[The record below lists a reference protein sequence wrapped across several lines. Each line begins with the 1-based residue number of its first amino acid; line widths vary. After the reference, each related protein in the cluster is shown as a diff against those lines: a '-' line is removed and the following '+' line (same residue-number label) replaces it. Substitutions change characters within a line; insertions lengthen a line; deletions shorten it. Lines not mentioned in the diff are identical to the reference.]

1 MLLLALPQGLQGCDF
16 CGCSVYV
23 QATKE
28 PFAGGLAAQRQLLV
42 QDSMNKNSQ

>member
-1 MLLLALPQGLQGCDF
+1 MLLLAPPRGLERCDF
-16 CGCSVYV
+16 CGCSAYV

-42 QDSMNKNSQ
+42 QDSKNKNSQ